1 MRQETQRVSPSVA
14 KIAYNI
20 LEEFDPLNSLNKEEF
35 ESKDNIIKSL
45 KDNIIKSLKD
55 NIIKSLKD
63 NIKSLKDNI
72 IKSLKD
78 NIKLLEDNIQL
89 ATKDRGSIP
98 NNLCITIR
106 K

>member
-35 ESKDNIIKSL
+35 ES